1 MAVNVIKVNGEWLP
15 EPTDDLS
22 FAAAKIKAE
31 NETEAGTTLVMVTR
45 VAKLSISGKWKLS
58 GAWMDKFRSY
68 RQADTVT
75 VECYY
80 PSSHELSQHECQF
93 EITGEKHINKA
104 RRQLLVDGLYEV
116 DVSIEE
122 L

>member
-1 MAVNVIKVNGEWLP
+1 MLNIIKVNGEWLP
-15 EPTDDLS
+15 EPDDDLD
-22 FAAAKIKAE
+22 FVAEKIKKE
-31 NETEAGTTLVMVTR
+31 NQTEAGTTLVIVTR
-45 VAKLSISGKWKLS
+45 VEKLSIKGRWKLS

-80 PSSHELSQHECQF
+80 PNSHELTAHICQF
-93 EITGEKHINKA
+93 EITKETHITKA

-116 DVSIEE
+116 NVEMKE

>member
-15 EPTDDLS
+15 EPNGDLS
-22 FAAAKIKAE
+22 YKAVKIKSE

-45 VAKLSISGKWKLS
+45 VSKLTISGKWNLS

-80 PSSHELSQHECQF
+80 PDTRDLTEHTCQF
-93 EITGEKHINKA
+93 EITGETHNSKA

-116 DVSIEE
+116 SVEMTE